1 MVVGRGSLHNVRINF
16 SGMSAVSP
24 VSTFSLMTSNLA
36 GVNYELFAWEE
47 RLHAAAGGA
56 GHGYGA
62 QAT

>member
-1 MVVGRGSLHNVRINF
+1 
-16 SGMSAVSP
+16 
-24 VSTFSLMTSNLA
+24 MTSNLA

>member
-1 MVVGRGSLHNVRINF
+1 MFGSISPACLRCLQ
-16 SGMSAVSP
+16 SP